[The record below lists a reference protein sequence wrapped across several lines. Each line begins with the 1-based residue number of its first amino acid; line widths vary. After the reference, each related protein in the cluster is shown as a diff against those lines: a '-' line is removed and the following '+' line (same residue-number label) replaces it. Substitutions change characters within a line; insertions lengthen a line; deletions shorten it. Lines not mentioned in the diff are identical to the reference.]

1 MKRAGGLLEGILR
14 WDNLLLAF
22 CRAERGLSEKYEAD
36 LYRLNLN
43 DNLGFLRDGLEYG
56 NFPFGEYHS
65 FEVRDP
71 KTRMIHA
78 PAFRERV
85 AQHAIFNICE
95 PVLDRKLI
103 EDSFACRTGKGT
115 HGALSRA
122 QVFARRYEW
131 FLKLDV
137 RRFFDSV
144 VHATLVEMLGS
155 VFKDERVLFLFHRI
169 LQGYGTKPGRGL
181 PIGSLA
187 SQFFANHY
195 LGNLDRMIKQNLKI
209 PGYLRYMDD
218 FILWGNNRG
227 QLYHARDRVV
237 ERLQVLG
244 LKLKALSHPQ
254 RVRQGVPFL
263 GHLIHPFR
271 MVPDRRARVRFFRK
285 IRSLEWQA
293 NEGWVDDLELQARH
307 QCLLGFGSLSNL
319 PNLQQYE

>member
-1 MKRAGGLLEGILR
+1 MKRAGGLLEGILQ

-36 LYRLNLN
+36 IYRLNLN
-43 DNLGFLRDGLEYG
+43 DNLRFLRDGLVYG

-85 AQHAIFNICE
+85 AQHSIFNICE

-103 EDSFACRTGKGT
+103 DDSFACRTGKGT
-115 HGALSRA
+115 HGALRRA

-155 VFKDERVLFLFHRI
+155 IFKDERVLFYSIGFC
-169 LQGYGTKPGRGL
+169 RGMAQSLVEGCPLAVWPRSFL
-181 PIGSLA
+181 PIIT
-187 SQFFANHY
+187 FA
-195 LGNLDRMIKQNLKI
+195 ISI
-209 PGYLRYMDD
+209 
-218 FILWGNNRG
+218 
-227 QLYHARDRVV
+227 V
-237 ERLQVLG
+237 
-244 LKLKALSHPQ
+244 
-254 RVRQGVPFL
+254 
-263 GHLIHPFR
+263 
-271 MVPDRRARVRFFRK
+271 
-285 IRSLEWQA
+285 
-293 NEGWVDDLELQARH
+293 
-307 QCLLGFGSLSNL
+307 
-319 PNLQQYE
+319 